1 MTTEMDRKN
10 ILYTRELRGYERGH
24 REGSEEGREEERA
37 KNAKS
42 LKQLGVPVATIVQA
56 TGLTEEEIAA
66 L

>member
-24 REGSEEGREEERA
+24 REGREEERA
-37 KNAKS
+37 KAEKS
-42 LKQLGVPVATIVQA
+42 LKNLMQLGVPVATIVQA